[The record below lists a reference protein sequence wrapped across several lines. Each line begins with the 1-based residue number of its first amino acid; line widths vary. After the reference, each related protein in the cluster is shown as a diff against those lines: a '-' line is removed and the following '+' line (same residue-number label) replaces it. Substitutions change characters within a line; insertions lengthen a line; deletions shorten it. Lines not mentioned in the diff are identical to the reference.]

1 MFKTLKTKTLGA
13 AALVLAALGFAPEAK
28 AYDQSYCREYTRTV
42 YVGGRSQDAFGT
54 ACLQPDGDWVI
65 VGEGL
70 GNDLAYA
77 DNVSYVI
84 RDNRRV
90 VTPTRV
96 VYYDRSYYR
105 SPRVSP
111 LFIWYNDGRY
121 YRNGHYYKYKKWNRH
136 DNRRW
141 DRHDRHDHHHGRGH
155 GRGHGHGR

>member
-1 MFKTLKTKTLGA
+1 MFKTIKTKIMGA
-13 AALVLAALGFAPEAK
+13 AALVLAAIGFAPEAK

-42 YVGGRSQDAFGT
+42 YVGGRSQDAFGQ

-70 GNDLAYA
+70 GNDIPAYA
-77 DNVSYVI
+77 DNVNYVI

-111 LFIWYNDGRY
+111 TFIWYQGGY
-121 YRNGHYYKYKKWNRH
+121 SRNGHNYKFKK
-136 DNRRW
+136 W
-141 DRHDRHDHHHGRGH
+141 DRHDRWDNRWDRHGRDDH
-155 GRGHGHGR
+155 RRRGNWRD